1 MKFKMAEKSLFAM
14 LLRSPW
20 WVSFVVVGVIV
31 LAAGALLPREYF
43 VVGAL
48 AGFPIFV
55 VGCMAAWKQL
65 RAPNPAHLTGML
77 DAAARMPWRD
87 FAQALAAAW
96 TRAGYTVERLPGNG
110 AADFCLAKNGST
122 TLASARRWKAAT
134 HGVEPLRELRAAMDQ
149 RGAPTGL
156 YVLAQGGLSDNA
168 RLYARDNGITIV
180 QDAALAALLLTK
192 TKA

>member
-20 WVSFVVVGVIV
+20 WVSFVVVGLIV

-55 VGCMAAWKQL
+55 VGCVAAWKQL
-65 RAPNPAHLTGML
+65 RAPHPAKVTEML
-77 DAAARMPWRD
+77 GAVATMPWRD
-87 FAQALAAAW
+87 FANTLAAAW

-110 AADFCLAKNGST
+110 AADFCLAKSGST

-149 RGAPTGL
+149 RGAATGL
-156 YVLAQGGLSDNA
+156 YVLAQGSLSDNA
-168 RLYARDNGITIV
+168 RLYAREHGITIV
-180 QDAALAALLLTK
+180 QDDALAALLLAK
-192 TKA
+192 P

>member
-1 MKFKMAEKSLFAM
+1 MAEKSLFAM

-20 WVSFVVVGVIV
+20 WVSFGVVGVIA
-31 LAAGALLPREYF
+31 LAAGALLPKEYF

-48 AGFPIFV
+48 SGFPIFV
-55 VGCMAAWKQL
+55 VGCIAAWKQL
-65 RAPNPAHLTGML
+65 RAPNPARLTEML
-77 DAAARMPWRD
+77 AAVATMPWRD
-87 FAQALAAAW
+87 FADALTAAW

-110 AADFCLAKNGST
+110 AADFCLTRSGSS

-149 RGAPTGL
+149 RGTPAGL
-156 YVLAQGGLSDNA
+156 YVLAQGSLSDNA

-180 QDAALAALLLTK
+180 QTDALAALLLA
-192 TKA
+192 KA